1 MRRLPGIASLNR
13 ELREARE
20 KKKVPLGVPD
30 AGRGEGG
37 NRRRTR
43 GARGRKL
50 QCLRSE
56 RVERRWCR
64 YRDFEVRVGG
74 RWLIPIKN
82 VETVETALEI
92 GSHGMMVLA

>member
-1 MRRLPGIASLNR
+1 MANDDEFMTPRQAAKRL
-13 ELREARE
+13 
-20 KKKVPLGVPD
+20 
-30 AGRGEGG
+30 
-37 NRRRTR
+37 
-43 GARGRKL
+43 
-50 QCLRSE
+50 QRSE
-56 RVERRWCR
+56 RVVRRWCR